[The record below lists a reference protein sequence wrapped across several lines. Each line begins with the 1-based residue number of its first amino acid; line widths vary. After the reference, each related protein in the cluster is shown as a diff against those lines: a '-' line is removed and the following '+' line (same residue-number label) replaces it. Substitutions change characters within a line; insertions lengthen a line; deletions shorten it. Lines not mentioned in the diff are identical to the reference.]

1 MDYIYIYIYIYIY
14 QEPYILYYLARSQTG
29 ANLVSFEIVFS
40 FKRVL
45 RASLH
50 GGGGGGPQVGEV
62 TRLAGVGFAILK
74 LAQNSLWW

>member
-1 MDYIYIYIYIYIY
+1 MDYIYIYIYIY

-50 GGGGGGPQVGEV
+50 GGGGGDP
-62 TRLAGVGFAILK
+62 R
-74 LAQNSLWW
+74 